1 MDSLEHVWSIQYGHI
16 IWLMLYGHFKIGK
29 SSGISVRIYQE
40 NRMSNDIATTNLFPG
55 GLSGLTYWR
64 LGLIALDKL
73 H

>member
-1 MDSLEHVWSIQYGHI
+1 MIHTDSYCKNHTEKLV
-16 IWLMLYGHFKIGK
+16 LCGHFKIGK

-64 LGLIALDKL
+64 HGLIALDKL

>member
-1 MDSLEHVWSIQYGHI
+1 MGHI

>member
-1 MDSLEHVWSIQYGHI
+1 MANVIWS
-16 IWLMLYGHFKIGK
+16 FKIGK